1 MLIRHHFKKV
11 LIMEFRQLK
20 YFVAAAQ
27 SQNFRKAAESCL
39 VAQSALSRQIA
50 ALEVELGVELFRRID
65 RRVVLTPAG
74 KEFATYARAILE
86 QIQQGEQAMAELKLG
101 ERGLLNIG
109 CVEALAASFLPSVF
123 SQFHQLYPLVRLR
136 VSVKGADEL
145 MREVEEGQLDFGLI
159 FDPPMRPDSLIIK
172 ELFRQPL
179 HLISSIIHPLVQN
192 YITSVTLEQ
201 AAQEPQVVLREGYG
215 IRRIIER
222 LFAARSLTINKLIE
236 IDSIEGM
243 KEFVK
248 QGVGVAL
255 MPTALLRPSQID
267 REIKIFPITDVAE
280 EFTFGLVYR
289 RFGSISKPARE
300 LIQIITQASA

>member
-1 MLIRHHFKKV
+1 
-11 LIMEFRQLK
+11 MEFRQLS
-20 YFVAAAQ
+20 YFLAATQ
-27 SQNFRKAAESCL
+27 TQNFRKAAENCL

-50 ALEVELGVELFRRID
+50 ALESELGVELFQRID
-65 RRVVLTPAG
+65 RRVILTSAG

-86 QIQQGEQAMAELKLG
+86 QIQQGEQAMAELRLG

-123 SQFHQLYPLVRLR
+123 SQFHHQYPLVRLR

-145 MREVEEGQLDFGLI
+145 MREVEEGHLEFGLI

-179 HLISSIIHPLVQN
+179 HLITSTRHSLVEN
-192 YITSVTLEQ
+192 HITSVTLEQ

-222 LFAARSLTINKLIE
+222 LFAARALTINKLIE

-267 REIKIFPITDVAE
+267 QEIKIFPITDLAE
-280 EFTFGLVYR
+280 EFIFGLVYR
-289 RFGSISKPARE
+289 RYGSISRPARE
-300 LIQIITQASA
+300 LIQIITRFDNTRPVR